1 MILNNNSSDSC
12 DGGLLC
18 NGVAVHHGSAVA
30 PQQRMSLTYGIF
42 VVFFAHGEPFCY
54 SANH

>member
-42 VVFFAHGEPFCY
+42 CGVFCAW
-54 SANH
+54 

>member
-12 DGGLLC
+12 DVGLLC
-18 NGVAVHHGSAVA
+18 AGVSVHHGSAVA

-42 VVFFAHGEPFCY
+42 CGVFCAW
-54 SANH
+54 